1 MIVQVYP
8 NTHLKFIL
16 GLSLLCMLNIATTH
30 LGFGLRKLIIG
41 LNDFEWKGVIWK
53 TLQTS
58 NRNYGLN
65 CTQTYDKITIKLVA
79 QEVWVNGYSM

>member
-16 GLSLLCMLNIATTH
+16 GLLLLCMLNMATTH

-41 LNDFEWKGVIWK
+41 LNDFEWKGV
-53 TLQTS
+53 
-58 NRNYGLN
+58 
-65 CTQTYDKITIKLVA
+65 KLC
-79 QEVWVNGYSM
+79 YSFDVYLKNFTNK